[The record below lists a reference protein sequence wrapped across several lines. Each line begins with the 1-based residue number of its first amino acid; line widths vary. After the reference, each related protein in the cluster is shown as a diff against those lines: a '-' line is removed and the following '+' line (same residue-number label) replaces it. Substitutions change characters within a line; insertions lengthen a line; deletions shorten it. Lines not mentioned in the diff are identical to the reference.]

1 MRQILLNIFDST
13 YPALVEL
20 VYQNIWVISWFLQMM
35 LHQKRRF
42 MTLHKP
48 CAFPVSYIP
57 IHGECAFP
65 VSHIAIPGK
74 DESQWNKHT
83 YREWR
88 CDSPGIHIL
97 TGNGDMPHQECTFS
111 PGMGMW
117 LTGNGMCLTRN
128 GAVTGRKCTSAPRM
142 HILAGN
148 AYHHRERT

>member
-65 VSHIAIPGK
+65 VTHIAISGE

-88 CDSPGIHIL
+88 CESPGMGICLTRSAHSHQEWGCDSPGMGCALPGMGIWLAGNAHPHRECTLSPGIHIL
-97 TGNGDMPHQECTFS
+97 TGN
-111 PGMGMW
+111 
-117 LTGNGMCLTRN
+117 
-128 GAVTGRKCTSAPRM
+128 
-142 HILAGN
+142 
-148 AYHHRERT
+148 AYHHRECT